1 MRQRKP
7 YNCTMTMG
15 TASGSR
21 PLRLSKKRA
30 WADKLHTE
38 VLFADANELWIKTW
52 EILTR
57 HFASKMTARGHPRR
71 VCGPAFFFLFAPEA
85 RKDWVPLSAESGQ
98 RLCLWN
104 LPPFEKGGRKL
115 FSFVQVFFQ
124 KRFFDTLRGWLP
136 KGGIPPRRRSLSRRS
151 GGSGKRV
158 PPRRKKNIP
167 KERKSL
173 RDGAACRAVPAVPES
188 VCRRVEKRT
197 SPKGGILPRR
207 RSLSRRSGGS
217 GKRVRPRRL

>member
-151 GGSGKRV
+151 GGSGRGV
-158 PPRRKKNIP
+158 RPRRKKN
-167 KERKSL
+167 
-173 RDGAACRAVPAVPES
+173 VPE
-188 VCRRVEKRT
+188 RRNPSETAQPVA
-197 SPKGGILPRR
+197 PFRR
-207 RSLSRRSGGS
+207 FREACAAASSLMGLGVVMADL
-217 GKRVRPRRL
+217 GALDFAA

>member
-21 PLRLSKKRA
+21 PLSLSKKRA

-57 HFASKMTARGHPRR
+57 HFACKMTARGHPRR

-85 RKDWVPLSAESGQ
+85 RKVRFRPLRWAAKGSAFGICRLLKKAESLQ
-98 RLCLWN
+98 
-104 LPPFEKGGRKL
+104 
-115 FSFVQVFFQ
+115 
-124 KRFFDTLRGWLP
+124 
-136 KGGIPPRRRSLSRRS
+136 
-151 GGSGKRV
+151 
-158 PPRRKKNIP
+158 
-167 KERKSL
+167 
-173 RDGAACRAVPAVPES
+173 DGAACHAVPAVPES

-217 GKRVRPRRL
+217 GKRVPPRRL